1 MPKNPR
7 YRESREANTWL
18 ALALRER
25 GGLSATIGYLGAF
38 ALIAGLWLSAPA
50 CRAEQELDRIVA
62 VVDDGVILE
71 SELAERVE
79 GIRKNLQQNNTP
91 MPPEEV
97 LVRQVLERMIVDK
110 LQAQLAERS
119 GIKVDEETLR
129 MAVQQIAQRNRMT
142 PEEFRRSLKEEGMD
156 YGAFVEQIRN
166 EIAISRLRSAQV
178 NQQVKVSDR
187 EVQNYLETQGKEGAS
202 QDSEYLLGHILI
214 ATPRAASPAD
224 VQKAKDKAERVLAEL
239 KKGLDFKQAALGSSD
254 DELALKGGDL
264 GWRKLSEIPS
274 LFADYVGK
282 MKEGDIEGP
291 IRSSSGYHIIKLL
304 GLKGG
309 GAHTLTKTRV
319 RHILIKPNEVLSDEE
334 AKQKLLALKH
344 RIDNGE
350 DFAALARGHSD
361 DKGSAIKGGE
371 LGWVQP
377 GALVPQF
384 EEAMGALSANQL
396 SEPVQTQFGW
406 HLIQVQERQES
417 DDSEEFRRN
426 KAREAI
432 FKRKVEEE
440 TELWLRKLR
449 DEAYVEIRL
458 GGAE

>member
-1 MPKNPR
+1 MKSTFPHVMK
-7 YRESREANTWL
+7 ALLL
-18 ALALRER
+18 AA
-25 GGLSATIGYLGAF
+25 GLSLF
-38 ALIAGLWLSAPA
+38 PPLLQ
-50 CRAEQELDRIVA
+50 AERELDRIVA

-79 GIRKNLQQNNTP
+79 GIRRSLQQNKTP
-91 MPPEEV
+91 MPPEDI

-110 LQAQLAERS
+110 LQEQLAERS

-129 MAVQQIAQRNRMT
+129 MAVQQIAQRNRMSL
-142 PEEFRRSLKEEGMD
+142 EEFRRSLREEGID
-156 YGAFVEQIRN
+156 YGSFIEQIRG
-166 EIAISRLRSAQV
+166 EIAISRLRNAQV
-178 NQQVKVSDR
+178 NQQIKVSDR
-187 EVQNYLETQGKEGAS
+187 EIQNYLDTQGSEGPAA
-202 QDSEYLLGHILI
+202 DKEYLLGHILI
-214 ATPRAASPAD
+214 ATPRAASPSD
-224 VQKAKDKAERVLAEL
+224 VQKAKEKAESVLADL
-239 KKGLDFKQAALGSSD
+239 RKGQDFKQAALSASD

-264 GWRKLSEIPS
+264 GWRKFSEIPG
-274 LFADYVGK
+274 LFAEYVSK

-291 IRSSSGYHIIKLL
+291 IRSSSGFHIIKLL

-309 GAHTLTKTRV
+309 GEHTLTKTRV
-319 RHILIKPNEVLSDEE
+319 RHILIKPNEVLSDED
-334 AKQKLLALKH
+334 AKQKLLALKS
-344 RIDNGE
+344 RIESGE
-350 DFAALARGHSD
+350 DFSALARGHSD

-384 EEAMGALSANQL
+384 EEAMSRLAVDQL
-396 SEPVQTQFGW
+396 SDPVQTQFGW

-417 DDSEEFRRN
+417 DDSDEFRRN

-458 GGAE
+458 TGTQE